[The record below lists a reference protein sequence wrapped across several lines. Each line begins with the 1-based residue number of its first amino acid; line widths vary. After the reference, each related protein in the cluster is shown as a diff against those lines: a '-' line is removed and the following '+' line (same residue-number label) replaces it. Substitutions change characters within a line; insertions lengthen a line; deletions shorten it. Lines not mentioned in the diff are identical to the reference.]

1 MHDLVIRGGTI
12 IDGNGGEPFAGDIAV
27 DGGRIAQAGGK
38 AGPGRRELD
47 AAGALVA
54 PGFVDVHTHYD
65 GQATW
70 DSELAPSSWHGV
82 TTVVMGNCG
91 VGFAPARPDAHHSL
105 IRMME
110 GVEDIPGAAL
120 AEGLTWDW
128 ETFPEY
134 LDALEVRPRAIDI
147 AAQVPHCAVRAYA
160 MGERGIAN
168 EPADE
173 DDVRLMADV
182 VREALRAGARGFTT
196 TRTIAHLTADGD
208 RVPGAFAEER
218 ELLGLADAVGA
229 VGGRTIGWISDLDEE
244 AYELGLLR
252 RMAERAGGRTW
263 LTVVQRDERP
273 DQWASVLGYLEEA
286 AADGVALHA
295 QVAARPVGL
304 MLGLSASLHPFST
317 MPAYREIAHLPLAE
331 RVAILHRPDFRARLL
346 GQRRDH
352 RSRLM
357 QDVTGGFHKMFTLG
371 DPPDYEPAPESSVL
385 AEAERRGMDSREL
398 VLDRMLER
406 EGRELIFFPFVNYS
420 RLDHGDIR
428 RMMDHPRTVLGL
440 GDGGAHC
447 GLISDA
453 SIPTYVLTHWGR
465 DRRRGPGFPLPRL
478 VKALTAD
485 TAALY
490 GFSDRGRLEAGLR
503 ADINVID
510 FDRLRLHP
518 PVMVHDLPAGGRRLV
533 QRAEGYRATVCA
545 GEVTFEEGEATGALP
560 GRLARAA

>member
-1 MHDLVIRGGTI
+1 
-12 IDGNGGEPFAGDIAV
+12 
-27 DGGRIAQAGGK
+27 
-38 AGPGRRELD
+38 
-47 AAGALVA
+47 
-54 PGFVDVHTHYD
+54 
-65 GQATW
+65 
-70 DSELAPSSWHGV
+70 
-82 TTVVMGNCG
+82 
-91 VGFAPARPDAHHSL
+91 
-105 IRMME
+105 
-110 GVEDIPGAAL
+110 
-120 AEGLTWDW
+120 
-128 ETFPEY
+128 
-134 LDALEVRPRAIDI
+134 
-147 AAQVPHCAVRAYA
+147 

-168 EPADE
+168 EPATE
-173 DDVRLMADV
+173 EDVRLMAGI
-182 VREALRAGARGFTT
+182 VREALEAGARGFTT
-196 TRTIAHLTADGD
+196 TRTIAHLTADGE

-229 VGGRTIGWISDLDEE
+229 VGGRTVGWISDLDEE

-252 RMAERAGGRTW
+252 RMAERSNGRAW
-263 LTVVQRDERP
+263 LTVVQRDERS
-273 DQWASVLGYLEEA
+273 DQWESVLGYLEEA

-317 MPAYREIAHLPLAE
+317 APAYREIAHLPLAE
-331 RVAILHRPDFRARLL
+331 RVAILRRPDFRARLL
-346 GQRRDH
+346 GQRRTH

-357 QDVTGGFHKMFTLG
+357 QDVTGGFHKMFALG
-371 DPPDYEPAPESSVL
+371 DPPDYEPAPERSVQ
-385 AEAERRGMDSREL
+385 AEAERKGLDPREL

-428 RMMDHPRTVLGL
+428 RMMDHPQTVLGL

-465 DRRRGPGFPLPRL
+465 DRRRGPGFPLPWL
-478 VKALTAD
+478 VKAQTAD

-490 GFSDRGRLEAGLR
+490 GFSDRGRLAPGLR
-503 ADINVID
+503 ADINIVD
-510 FDRLRLHP
+510 FDRLRLRP
-518 PVMVHDLPAGGRRLV
+518 PAMVHDLPAGGRRLV

-560 GRLARAA
+560 GRLARAGR

>member
-1 MHDLVIRGGTI
+1 
-12 IDGNGGEPFAGDIAV
+12 
-27 DGGRIAQAGGK
+27 
-38 AGPGRRELD
+38 
-47 AAGALVA
+47 
-54 PGFVDVHTHYD
+54 
-65 GQATW
+65 
-70 DSELAPSSWHGV
+70 
-82 TTVVMGNCG
+82 
-91 VGFAPARPDAHHSL
+91 
-105 IRMME
+105 MME

-134 LDALEVRPRAIDI
+134 LDALEARPRAIDI
-147 AAQVPHCAVRAYA
+147 AAQVPHCAVRAFA

-273 DQWASVLGYLEEA
+273 DQWASVLGYLEQA

-346 GQRRDH
+346 GQRRNH

-357 QDVTGGFHKMFTLG
+357 QDITGGFHKMFTLG

-385 AEAERRGMDSREL
+385 AEAERKGLDPREL

-510 FDRLRLHP
+510 FDRLRLRP